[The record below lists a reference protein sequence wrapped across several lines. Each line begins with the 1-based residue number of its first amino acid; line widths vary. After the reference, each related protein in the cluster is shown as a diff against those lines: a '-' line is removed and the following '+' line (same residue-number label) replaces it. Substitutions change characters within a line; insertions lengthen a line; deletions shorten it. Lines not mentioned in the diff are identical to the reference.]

1 MDKEKI
7 RKIETHRKI
16 ILNRIKQ
23 LQTVKRKEYILK
35 LARTGEDSLAIRGD
49 EWDKQDMLL
58 GVLNGVI
65 ELENGILRPGNPTDY
80 IVTIAPTM
88 FYGLDFP
95 APIWEK
101 FLLDI
106 FNNDVELVAY
116 IQRLLG
122 YAITGMTNHHVIP
135 ILYGPHGRNGKS
147 TFFEVLRFALGE
159 LVYKTRSELLLES
172 RYSPARGAADA
183 DTLAL
188 RRKRI
193 VWASET
199 DDGRSLNAA
208 RLKEL
213 CGGDTL
219 NARAPYGKRPVQFSP
234 THLLFLLT
242 NERPAAPANDDALW
256 ERIHLIPF
264 NIRFV
269 DNPHGPNE
277 RKADHDLLV
286 KLKAEAS
293 GILAWL
299 VRGCLQFQAIGL
311 NPPDSVRFATSEYR
325 TYEDDI
331 GRFILEKCVCR
342 NDVFEKISDIYHEYS
357 LWYELSGLPGK
368 AISLKKLSQR
378 LVNLGFTRDD
388 SGRNVIF
395 KGITTAIDEDL

>member
-1 MDKEKI
+1 MDQGIIK
-7 RKIETHRKI
+7 KIESNRKI
-16 ILNRIKQ
+16 ILNRIQQ

-35 LARTGEDSLAIRGD
+35 LARTGDDSLAIRGD

-80 IVTIAPTM
+80 IMTVAPTM
-88 FYGLDFP
+88 FHGLDFP

-122 YAITGMTNHHVIP
+122 YGITGMTNHHVIP
-135 ILYGPHGRNGKS
+135 IFYGPHGRNGKG
-147 TFFEVLRFALGE
+147 TILETMKFALGKIT
-159 LVYKTRSELLLES
+159 YKTRSEVLLES
-172 RYSPARGAADA
+172 RYSAARGAADA
-183 DTLAL
+183 DTLAF
-188 RRKRI
+188 RGKRI
-193 VWASET
+193 IWASET
-199 DDGRSLNAA
+199 GDGRALNAA
-208 RLKEL
+208 KLKEL

-219 NARAPYGKRPVQFSP
+219 NARAPYGKRPVEFSP
-234 THLLFLLT
+234 THLLILLT
-242 NERPAAPANDDALW
+242 NDRPAAPANDDALW

-277 RKADHDLLV
+277 RKADHDLLE

-299 VRGCLQFQAIGL
+299 VRGCIQFKAEGL

-342 NDVFEKISDIYHEYS
+342 NDVSEKISDIYNAYS
-357 LWYELSGLPGK
+357 PWHELSGLPGK

-395 KGITTAIDEDL
+395 KGITTVIDEDL

>member
-1 MDKEKI
+1 
-7 RKIETHRKI
+7 
-16 ILNRIKQ
+16 
-23 LQTVKRKEYILK
+23 
-35 LARTGEDSLAIRGD
+35 
-49 EWDKQDMLL
+49 
-58 GVLNGVI
+58 
-65 ELENGILRPGNPTDY
+65 
-80 IVTIAPTM
+80 
-88 FYGLDFP
+88 
-95 APIWEK
+95 
-101 FLLDI
+101 
-106 FNNDVELVAY
+106 
-116 IQRLLG
+116 
-122 YAITGMTNHHVIP
+122 
-135 ILYGPHGRNGKS
+135 
-147 TFFEVLRFALGE
+147 
-159 LVYKTRSELLLES
+159 
-172 RYSPARGAADA
+172 
-183 DTLAL
+183 
-188 RRKRI
+188 
-193 VWASET
+193 
-199 DDGRSLNAA
+199 LNAA
-208 RLKEL
+208 KLKEL

-242 NERPAAPANDDALW
+242 NERPVAPANDDALW

-277 RKADHDLLV
+277 RKADHDLLE

-342 NDVFEKISDIYHEYS
+342 NDEFEKISDIYHEYS